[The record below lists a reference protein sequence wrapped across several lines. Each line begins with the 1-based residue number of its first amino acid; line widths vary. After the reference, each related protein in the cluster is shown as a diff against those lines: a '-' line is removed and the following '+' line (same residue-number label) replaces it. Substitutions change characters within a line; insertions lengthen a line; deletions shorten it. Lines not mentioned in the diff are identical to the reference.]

1 MRRRIVR
8 IGTKGKTKQSKE
20 RCWLAQELETKVAL
34 IQALIPI
41 GLEAV
46 AEELKREVELL
57 TGAKHSRQEG
67 LPGHYRCEKK
77 GTLIPKRLKKR
88 GSNLTYLL
96 STITPYILQ
105 FLKTLPQKKE
115 DL

>member
-1 MRRRIVR
+1 
-8 IGTKGKTKQSKE
+8 
-20 RCWLAQELETKVAL
+20 L

-67 LPGHYRCEKK
+67 LPGHYAVFGQTLEGKYLTIVFELKPGGVARPITGWDMGRAEIRYYKK
-77 GTLIPKRLKKR
+77 
-88 GSNLTYLL
+88 
-96 STITPYILQ
+96 
-105 FLKTLPQKKE
+105 QKG
-115 DL
+115 